1 MDLNLTA
8 EETQFRDEF
17 RAWLEANLPKE
28 PLERNGRKTSPDYW
42 KSLREWQCKL
52 FAGGWAGV
60 SWPKEYGGRGAT
72 PIEESIYLEELVA
85 AKAPERVGVI
95 GEGLVGPTIIASG
108 TKGQKEKFLP
118 RILDG
123 THIWCQGFSE
133 PNAGS
138 DVGSLATKAVREG
151 DEFLVNGQKIWTSF
165 AQIADWCLLLV
176 RTDFEAP
183 KHKGIS
189 CLLVDMKS
197 DGVSV
202 RPLRQMSGEAG
213 FNEVFFT
220 NVRVPADHL
229 LGELNE
235 GWKITITALM
245 HERVSLG
252 SGLYVMFKAA
262 LNELIQQAKSLTQDG
277 ETLAKNPI
285 HRQKIAQAYLELEIF
300 RLNSNR
306 ALSEI
311 TNNVPPGPEGSIL
324 KLFWSE
330 MNQRQA
336 QTAMEVLGDRAQLEE
351 FDGGK
356 WIYRY
361 LRSRGNTIEAGTS
374 EIQRN
379 ILAQR
384 VLGLPRGY

>member
-1 MDLNLTA
+1 MDLRLT
-8 EETQFRDEF
+8 ETESAFRDEF
-17 RAWLEANLPKE
+17 RAWLQANLPE
-28 PLERNGRKTSPDYW
+28 ASETSGRESDPNYW
-42 KSLREWQCKL
+42 NELRGWQKQL
-52 FAGGWAGV
+52 FEGGWAGV

-72 PIEESIYLEELVA
+72 PIEESIYLSELAA

-95 GEGLVGPTIIASG
+95 GEGLVGPTIIAAG
-108 TKGQKEKFLP
+108 TEAQKETFLP

-133 PNAGS
+133 PDSGS
-138 DVGSLATKAVREG
+138 DVGSLATRAVREG
-151 DEFLVNGQKIWTSF
+151 DEFVVNGQKIWTSF

-176 RTDFEAP
+176 RTDPDAP

-197 DGVSV
+197 EGVSV
-202 RPLRQMSGEAG
+202 RPLRQMSGDSG

-229 LGELNE
+229 LGQLND
-235 GWKITITALM
+235 GWRITITALM
-245 HERVSLG
+245 NERANLG
-252 SGLYVMFKAA
+252 SGLYMMFKAS
-262 LNELIQQAKSLTQDG
+262 LDELVAQAKKLKSNGQV
-277 ETLAKNPI
+277 LAADPI
-285 HRQKIAQAYLELEIF
+285 NRQKIAQAYLELEIF

-306 ALSEI
+306 ALSQI
-311 TNNVPPGPEGSIL
+311 TQNAVPGPEGSIL

-330 MNQRQA
+330 MNQRLVR
-336 QTAMEVLGDRAQLEE
+336 TAMEVLGDRAQLAD
-351 FDGGK
+351 FDQGK

-379 ILAQR
+379 IIAQR
-384 VLGLPRGY
+384 VLGLARSY